1 MNEPSAAYLLTL
13 AVSATLSRIQFEIID
28 SPFH

>member
-13 AVSATLSRIQFEIID
+13 AVPGTLSRIQFEIID